1 MPRWGRWREAE
12 VCAPDGGGD
21 FRGESLQWAD
31 TRVTLGQ
38 LLTLI
43 PVQRGWVHTYMHV
56 HIHPKAHTK
65 KRQPLKACLTPVRQT
80 SLALAHSPG
89 GMQHL
94 KNSSQHLHT
103 HLEIFIHPLC
113 FRCPWRAPKPCSSAC
128 CSWQPLRARVDRPL
142 SQAATCTVSD
152 SRSRELG
159 GSEEQWTGPRRGR
172 QDPRGTQ

>member
-1 MPRWGRWREAE
+1 MPRRGRWREAE

-31 TRVTLGQ
+31 MRVTLGQ

-43 PVQRGWVHTYMHV
+43 PVQRGWVHTYMHI
-56 HIHPKAHTK
+56 HIHPKAHTR

-94 KNSSQHLHT
+94 KNSSPTPAHPPRNIYSPSVFQMPMACPQTLLLCLLLLVATEGQSRQAAIPGCHLH
-103 HLEIFIHPLC
+103 
-113 FRCPWRAPKPCSSAC
+113 RK
-128 CSWQPLRARVDRPL
+128 
-142 SQAATCTVSD
+142 
-152 SRSRELG
+152 
-159 GSEEQWTGPRRGR
+159 
-172 QDPRGTQ
+172 